1 MNVYGFFKF
10 SAVGSIFQY
19 GTLQSIMNIASS
31 LYMTQLAVK
40 ELNNFQQLAIITF
53 WITAI
58 LVPNWEQ
65 NMLYTKN

>member
-10 SAVGSIFQY
+10 STVGSISQY

-31 LYMTQLAVK
+31 LCMTQFAGK
-40 ELNNFQQLAIITF
+40 ELHNFQQLAII
-53 WITAI
+53 IHYIRAI